1 MKHFLINT
9 LKSSKPVRT
18 GLLGLFLLVAAP
30 VQAATDSSLISSPRV
45 ADQVGAYA
53 GVEPLDLSAMDQMRG
68 GFSFGNLEMRFGATL
83 STLIDKVRLDTVFNI
98 TERGAEVVSQAL
110 TQLAQINPASVTT
123 VQQTIAAA
131 TTQTTAKPPTDSVNN
146 NTASTH
152 STISGP
158 AASVTPVT
166 GTPSALPAVPVEQ
179 VVAAPSPAAQP
190 ATSISTPSTTAAQV
204 VTPTVAPSTVTATGT
219 SPSSPTVQSAPQPS
233 AATAQSST
241 AVVIGPD
248 NPTSITD
255 LTPVGIK
262 LDGLTSSGNFGGLV
276 INNQKGFT
284 AAVHKLTREAAI
296 SAVISNANNLKVQQK
311 LDIRIEV
318 ANTKSAR
325 QAAMRAAMGR
335 LAGGMFR

>member
-1 MKHFLINT
+1 MNSILFTPKSFNRR
-9 LKSSKPVRT
+9 LKT
-18 GLLGLFLLVAAP
+18 GLLGLLLMATASVE
-30 VQAATDSSLISSPRV
+30 AATESVQLTSTTHNS
-45 ADQVGAYA
+45 DQVGAYA
-53 GVEPLDLSAMDQMRG
+53 GVERLDLGAMDQMRG
-68 GFSFGNLEMRFGATL
+68 GFSFGHLEMRFGATL

-98 TERGAEVVSQAL
+98 TKQGAEIVSQAL
-110 TQLAQINPASVTT
+110 SHLAQVNPASVET
-123 VQQTIAAA
+123 VQQTIATAASAQSAIEAA
-131 TTQTTAKPPTDSVNN
+131 TDSTIS
-146 NTASTH
+146 NTAPIH

-179 VVAAPSPAAQP
+179 VVAAPSSTAPPTSTPIDTPTTVATAP
-190 ATSISTPSTTAAQV
+190 ATT
-204 VTPTVAPSTVTATGT
+204 
-219 SPSSPTVQSAPQPS
+219 TVQSQP
-233 AATAQSST
+233 ST
-241 AVVIGPD
+241 AVVISPD
-248 NPTSITD
+248 SSTSIAD
-255 LTPVGIK
+255 LAPVDIK
-262 LDGLTSSGNFGGLV
+262 LDGLTTSGNFGGLV